1 MKDYIKQLEKENQ
14 ELKVELQQIKTN
26 SAQKQKAKRG
36 FIKFIG
42 LTFAGRKLKKSIYKV
57 LDQYNR
63 DRFVTREAISDLLA
77 SIVYR
82 FTRIGLFTLIFA
94 LLPFILLI
102 QQNILLKQQNQ
113 KIQDQ
118 NFLSEASRRST
129 QMFIMGDVLSDMNQE
144 RKISNKLSSTLTGRI
159 ASLSIAMKPYYY
171 YENGKLINSPMSP
184 ERGQLLLTV
193 CSSNLDKEQLSD
205 AIFQNSDFS
214 YAELE
219 NVILRSAHLK
229 DINLAHSNLVNANLE
244 GTNLQS
250 ASLAYTNLK
259 HAELVDADLRFVNFS
274 HADLRTANLTNTKI
288 DKANF
293 TKTIMD
299 STKVGRIDW
308 LNYIKND
315 LKLKGA
321 TYLNKNYKVDSIFDK
336 ISGKKVPTLLRK

>member
-1 MKDYIKQLEKENQ
+1 MDNYTKRLEEENERLKQ
-14 ELKVELQQIKTN
+14 ELNKIYTDSEK
-26 SAQKQKAKRG
+26 SSKRKKG

-42 LTFAGRKLKKSIYKV
+42 KTFAGRRLKKSIYKV
-57 LDQYNR
+57 LNQYQSE
-63 DRFVTREAISDLLA
+63 RFVTKDAISDLLA
-77 SIVYR
+77 SLIYR

-102 QQNILLKQQNQ
+102 QQNLLLKQQNK

-129 QMFIMGDVLSDMNQE
+129 QMIIMGDVLSDMNQE
-144 RKISNKLSSTLTGRI
+144 REKSNKLSSTLTGRI

-219 NVILRSAHLK
+219 NVIFRSAHLK
-229 DINLAHSNLVNANLE
+229 DINLAHSNLFNANLE
-244 GTNLQS
+244 GTNLKN
-250 ASLAYTNLK
+250 ASLAYANLK

-274 HADLRTANLTNTKI
+274 HADLSSANLTNTKI

-308 LNYIKND
+308 LNYIKKD

-321 TYLNKNYKVDSIFDK
+321 AYLNKNYKVDSIFDK